1 MVYFL
6 FTSQAR
12 DTNFLYSRESLEH
25 VTSTFILLFQSLAN
39 AQHGWQDCL
48 NTTGKVLWLQMMQM
62 FIVSCSCHEYGNY
75 DHLFCILEK
84 LWDSNLQ
91 FFSFLRIKLSKLT
104 FNLAECAETF
114 VTFTFVHEP
123 NQWYE
128 IDLEFREVSLQNSLL
143 NILFNSIKLIPQ
155 ISRHFRQNERFF
167 LRLSVDHSH

>member
-1 MVYFL
+1 M
-6 FTSQAR
+6 
-12 DTNFLYSRESLEH
+12 
-25 VTSTFILLFQSLAN
+25 
-39 AQHGWQDCL
+39 
-48 NTTGKVLWLQMMQM
+48 
-62 FIVSCSCHEYGNY
+62 
-75 DHLFCILEK
+75 LEK

-128 IDLEFREVSLQNSLL
+128 IDFKFREVSLQNSLL
-143 NILFNSIKLIPQ
+143 NTLFNSIKLIPQ

-167 LRLSVDHSH
+167 LRLCVDHTH